1 MSPALPETRRWWGW
15 GAGDGGRPGQ
25 AEDPGEGC
33 WLRRAGGAA
42 FSCTWRP
49 DPQTNAFQRKP
60 GAWVPV
66 ERGFVG
72 CGEYG
77 NLGFGAVQRGWNV
90 PRGPGFLWEIGDSLT
105 PRWAPSSSPPV
116 PGALCRKSGS
126 GAPLGASGTRRLA
139 VRGRERP
146 PWGRGPLGRGVL
158 PWPKTR
164 HVARHLEGE
173 GKGELGLHPP
183 PPPHT
188 PPRSFL
194 PRGLVLPG
202 LPSHRS
208 GWPGPQAAPGQRP
221 VQELSGGGR
230 REQGGGG
237 WSCMSAPHF
246 LAFSPWTVTSSLL
259 NARTRPPAV
268 TSSAWEP
275 GALSSFLMMGF
286 QSERD
291 GEEGGKCTLSLSFLF
306 LDFRVFLSFFWHLFF
321 FV

>member
-77 NLGFGAVQRGWNV
+77 NLGFGAVKRGWNV

-183 PPPHT
+183 PRPLTHRPAASCPGDWCCPGFPAT
-188 PPRSFL
+188 GAGGPARRPPRVSVQSRSSPEAAGGSRGAGAGPACL
-194 PRGLVLPG
+194 PPTSWLSARGQSLP
-202 LPSHRS
+202 PS
-208 GWPGPQAAPGQRP
+208 
-221 VQELSGGGR
+221 
-230 REQGGGG
+230 
-237 WSCMSAPHF
+237 
-246 LAFSPWTVTSSLL
+246 
-259 NARTRPPAV
+259 
-268 TSSAWEP
+268 
-275 GALSSFLMMGF
+275 
-286 QSERD
+286 
-291 GEEGGKCTLSLSFLF
+291 
-306 LDFRVFLSFFWHLFF
+306 
-321 FV
+321 

>member
-221 VQELSGGGR
+221 GALRRRQEGAGGR
-230 REQGGGG
+230 GLVLHVCPPLPGFQPVD
-237 WSCMSAPHF
+237 SHF
-246 LAFSPWTVTSSLL
+246 LPPECKDQATGGHFLGVGAWGSLL
-259 NARTRPPAV
+259 V
-268 TSSAWEP
+268 
-275 GALSSFLMMGF
+275 LD
-286 QSERD
+286 D
-291 GEEGGKCTLSLSFLF
+291 GLPE
-306 LDFRVFLSFFWHLFF
+306 
-321 FV
+321 